1 VTNDKERVILI
12 GRLIARA
19 RSEAGFTQDEMAGA
33 LGVSKRSIQEYE
45 SGRISGA
52 PYLRQIEAVTGKA
65 QGWFSEQLDPTP
77 DPVAE
82 ELRQL
87 RADVNAILELLRER
101 FSSDVT

>member
-1 VTNDKERVILI
+1 VTNVKERVIVM

-19 RSEAGFTQDEMAGA
+19 RSEAGFTQEELAAA

-52 PYLRQIEAVTGKA
+52 PYLREIEAVTGKA
-65 QGWFSEQLDPTP
+65 PGWFSAQLDVTS

-87 RADVNAILELLRER
+87 RADVNAILQLLRER
-101 FSSDVT
+101 FSADLT